1 MGRRNIR
8 TGEFAP
14 IGPRNPQGQPP
25 YRFNWNTPFILS
37 SHNSQIFY
45 CGGNH
50 VFRSVKKGD
59 DLQVISPDISRT
71 KRGTATALAESLRNA
86 NLLYAGTDDGYLW
99 VTRDG
104 GAKWTNLTDKVG
116 LPGPRWVASIEPS
129 RFVEGRAYVAFD
141 AHRSDDDAPYVVVT
155 EDFGQTWKSLRS
167 NLPMGSTRVLRE
179 DIENPN
185 VLYLGTEFGVW
196 VSIDRGGVWTKLN
209 NNLPTVAV
217 HELAQH
223 PSSGDMVAA
232 THGRS
237 LWVLDV
243 TPLRQMKAETLKAQ
257 ATLYRPATAMRWH
270 REPTRGTPYGAGNHR
285 FVGQNPPSGAQIY
298 YSLAKKADKVQVKI
312 VDYAGKTVR
321 ELPVKKEQTTSGL
334 HQLTWDL
341 ARSTNQR
348 RGRAAN
354 PAAPGMYRVVLTVDG
369 KEQTQ
374 GLRLENDP
382 LLKTPSLIAEEEDE
396 EEREKHGSRID
407 D

>member
-1 MGRRNIR
+1 
-8 TGEFAP
+8 
-14 IGPRNPQGQPP
+14 
-25 YRFNWNTPFILS
+25 
-37 SHNSQIFY
+37 
-45 CGGNH
+45 
-50 VFRSVKKGD
+50 
-59 DLQVISPDISRT
+59 
-71 KRGTATALAESLRNA
+71 
-86 NLLYAGTDDGYLW
+86 
-99 VTRDG
+99 
-104 GAKWTNLTDKVG
+104 
-116 LPGPRWVASIEPS
+116 
-129 RFVEGRAYVAFD
+129 
-141 AHRSDDDAPYVVVT
+141 
-155 EDFGQTWKSLRS
+155 
-167 NLPMGSTRVLRE
+167 
-179 DIENPN
+179 
-185 VLYLGTEFGVW
+185 VW
-196 VSIDRGGVWTKLN
+196 SKLN